1 MPADSLARRSG
12 DDMPA
17 AFPAARPGATS
28 PVLSARG
35 LVLVYGEGP
44 RRVRAIDGLDL
55 DVARGEFVGLVGPS
69 GSGKS
74 SLLFLFAGM
83 RGPTAGEV
91 RVLGAPLSPSPDAN
105 APVRRRHI
113 GFMFQEPFLLPYL
126 SVLENALV
134 HATHGEARAR
144 VEALARRIGIEPL
157 LDERPHRL
165 SGGERQRAGL
175 LRALANDPD
184 LVLADE
190 PTAFLDHPT
199 GHAVMDAL
207 RAHVPRSALV
217 VVTHDPEMLA
227 GADRVLHLRDGR
239 LGDARP

>member
-1 MPADSLARRSG
+1 MSADVVLA
-12 DDMPA
+12 
-17 AFPAARPGATS
+17 
-28 PVLSARG
+28 ARG
-35 LVLVYGEGP
+35 LSLVYGEGP
-44 RRVRAIDGLDL
+44 RRVQAVAGLEL
-55 DVARGEFVGLVGPS
+55 EVRRGEFVGLVGPS

-74 SLLFLFAGM
+74 SLLFLLAGL
-83 RGPTAGEV
+83 RRPTAG
-91 RVLGAPLSPSPDAN
+91 RVELLGRPLAVAPDAN
-105 APVRRRHI
+105 AAARRRHV
-113 GFMFQEPFLLPYL
+113 GFVFQEPFLVPYL
-126 SVLENALV
+126 SVRENALV
-134 HATHGEARAR
+134 AAVDATAGPR
-144 VEALARRIGIEPL
+144 VEALAARVGVTAL

-175 LRALANDPD
+175 LRALVNDPD

-207 RAHVPRSALV
+207 RRQVERSALV

-239 LGDARP
+239 LEAAGA

>member
-1 MPADSLARRSG
+1 MTG
-12 DDMPA
+12 DAPLLDA
-17 AFPAARPGATS
+17 K
-28 PVLSARG
+28 G
-35 LVLVYGEGP
+35 LVLEYEEGP
-44 RRVRAIDGLDL
+44 RRVRAVDGLDL
-55 DVARGEFVGLVGPS
+55 SVRRGEFVGVVGPS

-74 SLLFLFAGM
+74 SLLFLLAGL
-83 RGPTAGEV
+83 RRPTEGEV
-91 RVLGAPLSPSPDAN
+91 RLDGAPLPPDPDAG
-105 APVRRRHI
+105 AALRRERV
-113 GFMFQEPFLLPYL
+113 GFVFQEPFLVPYL
-126 SVLENALV
+126 TVRENALV
-134 HATHGEARAR
+134 HGLGAEAERL
-144 VEALARRIGIEPL
+144 VEEVAARIGIAPL

-207 RAHVPRSALV
+207 RARVSRSALV

-227 GADRVLHLRDGR
+227 GAHRVLHLRDGR
-239 LGDARP
+239 LEEGAPGA